1 MGPSG
6 RNIPHEGARVPLRS
20 DPTDD
25 HNSGSA
31 HTNMQHTAGHGHEEQ
46 HQVRATQ
53 PGQTPEDL
61 QDFATWWTVAIRH
74 TNCNQ
79 VIAYD
84 PYSPPVTD
92 VETATEVAKARST
105 L

>member
-74 TNCNQ
+74 TTKHTK
-79 VIAYD
+79 YL
-84 PYSPPVTD
+84 
-92 VETATEVAKARST
+92 RST
-105 L
+105 MLVREWQGGKKLSSRT